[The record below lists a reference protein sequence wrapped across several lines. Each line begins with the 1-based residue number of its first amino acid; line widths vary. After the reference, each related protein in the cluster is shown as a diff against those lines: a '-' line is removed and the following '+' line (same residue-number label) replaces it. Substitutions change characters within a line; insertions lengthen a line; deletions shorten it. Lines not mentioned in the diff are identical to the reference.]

1 MSAKLLFV
9 ANIFLK
15 YAYYYD
21 EHLLDSTLRVE
32 SSRSKLPKCHLLNNL
47 SRSPKCNSSNN

>member
-21 EHLLDSTLRVE
+21 EHFSDSTLRVE
-32 SSRSKLPKCHLLNNL
+32 SSRSKLPKCHLLNNV
-47 SRSPKCNSSNN
+47 SRSPKCNSSNK